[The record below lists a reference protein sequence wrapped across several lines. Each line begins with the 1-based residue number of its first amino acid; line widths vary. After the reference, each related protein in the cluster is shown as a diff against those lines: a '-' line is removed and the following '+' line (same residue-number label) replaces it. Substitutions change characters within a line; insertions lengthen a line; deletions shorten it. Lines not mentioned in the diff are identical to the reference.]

1 MKTNIK
7 VKFKDNTERI
17 FDANR
22 FTFNKDGFCDLEF
35 YEDNKKRLDACVAM
49 DEIKYLT
56 FVEVKD
62 D

>member
-1 MKTNIK
+1 MTTKIK
-7 VKFKDNTERI
+7 IVFKDNQERV

-49 DEIKYLT
+49 DEIKYLR
-56 FVEVKD
+56 FVEVE
-62 D
+62 